1 VNAFCKGRRGLI
13 KELHM
18 RYGITLPYEDDPRAL
33 VDIAVEAEAAGW
45 DGVFVWDGITWNDA
59 WVTLAAVAACTKRVR
74 LGAMLTPISRR
85 RPWKLAQESATLDR
99 LSNGRLIQP
108 VGLGAPE
115 TGFAK
120 FGEET
125 DRKIRAQLLD
135 EGLDIL
141 NGLWSGQPFS
151 YQGQHYQIDNVTF
164 APTPHQSPRIPIW
177 VVGAWPRMKSMRRVL
192 RCDGI
197 LPAVMDEQGQWRDTT
212 PDDIRAIKQ
221 YVEANRIETTPFDIV
236 MEGETPGDDPAKAAA
251 IIGKWA
257 EAGVT
262 WWLENVWATPREQG
276 GLEGMRARTR
286 QGPPGGER

>member
-1 VNAFCKGRRGLI
+1 M
-13 KELHM
+13 H
-18 RYGITLPYEDDPRAL
+18 YGITLPYEDDPRAL
-33 VDIAVEAEAAGW
+33 VDLAVEAEAAGW

-59 WVTLAAVAACTKRVR
+59 WVTLAAIAACTERVR
-74 LGAMLTPISRR
+74 LGTMLTPISRR

-99 LSNGRLIQP
+99 LSNGRLVLP
-108 VGLGAPE
+108 VGLGAPD
-115 TGFAK
+115 TGFAN

-141 NGLWSGQPFS
+141 NGLWNGQPFS

-164 APTPHQSPRIPIW
+164 APTPRQSPRIPIW
-177 VVGAWPRMKSMRRVL
+177 AVGAWPRMKSMRRVL

-197 LPAVMDEQGQWRDTT
+197 LPAMMDEQGKSRDIT
-212 PDDIRAIKQ
+212 PNDIRAIKQ
-221 YVEANRIETTPFDIV
+221 YVEANRSETSQFDIV
-236 MEGETPGDDPAKAAA
+236 MEGETPGDDRERAATVVRR
-251 IIGKWA
+251 WA

-276 GLEGMRARTR
+276 GLEGMRKRIL
-286 QGPPGGER
+286 QGPPQGA

>member
-1 VNAFCKGRRGLI
+1 
-13 KELHM
+13 M

-33 VDIAVEAEAAGW
+33 VDLAVEAEAAGW

-59 WVTLAAVAACTKRVR
+59 WVTLAAIAACTERVR
-74 LGAMLTPISRR
+74 LGTMLTPISRR

-99 LSNGRLIQP
+99 LSNGRLVLP
-108 VGLGAPE
+108 VGLGAPD
-115 TGFAK
+115 TGFAN

-151 YQGQHYQIDNVTF
+151 YQGQHNQIDNVTF
-164 APTPHQSPRIPIW
+164 APTPRQSPRIPIW

-197 LPAVMDEQGQWRDTT
+197 LPAMMDEQGKSRDTT

-221 YVEANRIETTPFDIV
+221 YVEANRSETTPFDIV
-236 MEGETPGDDPAKAAA
+236 MEGETPGDDRERAATVVRPL
-251 IIGKWA
+251 A

-276 GLEGMRARTR
+276 GLEGMRKRIL
-286 QGPPGGER
+286 QGPS